1 MPEDPTTDS
10 DQSSENPEVDDPVA
24 TAPLDSAEE
33 TEEKSK
39 RLSWTVVW
47 RESRDLLWA
56 RRRRLTLGFA
66 LLLISRLTG
75 MVLPATTKVLIDQ
88 VIGQQRADLLPTIAL
103 VAGTATIIQAATSFF
118 LGLILGVTAQRSI
131 NDLRL
136 KVQQHVARLPVSYF
150 EDHKTGEL
158 ISRVMNDAEGIR
170 NLVGNGFVQLVGGMV
185 TSTIALGV
193 LLWLNWRL
201 TMVTLFF
208 LVLFG
213 SVMTSGFRRLR
224 PIFRERWKLYADLQ
238 GRLTESFGGVRI
250 VKAYTAERR
259 EDRIFAQGAHKL
271 LRNIIRSMVGVS
283 SITSLSSLLFGLVG
297 IAMSIA
303 GTREVLSGRMTVGD
317 LFMFVVFTGM
327 MVTPLIQMSSIGTQV
342 TEAFAGLD
350 RVREILSES
359 REDEGDAERESL
371 TSVEGNLE
379 FHGVDFDYKEGVPVL
394 RGVSFKAPAGTTTA
408 LVGSSGA
415 GKSTVIA
422 LVMAFRSPQTGRITV
437 DGHDLSDVR
446 IRDYR
451 SHLGVVLQDDFLFD
465 GTIAENIQYSRPGA
479 TREEVEEV
487 GRLAHCHQFIAG
499 FDDGYDTVIGE
510 RGVKLSGG
518 QRQRVAI
525 ARAMLS
531 DPRILILDEAT
542 SSLDSESEQW
552 IQEGINLLKKG
563 RTTFVIAHRLSTIM
577 DADQILVMEGGEIVE
592 SGSHSE
598 LLAAA
603 GRYKTLYSGSSRTAS
618 STRARTPARSRKRRT
633 WQSMHRRTDCPSAG

>member
-1 MPEDPTTDS
+1 MPEDDT
-10 DQSSENPEVDDPVA
+10 
-24 TAPLDSAEE
+24 AEE
-33 TEEKSK
+33 EKK

-56 RRRRLTLGFA
+56 RRRRLALGFG

-75 MVLPATTKVLIDQ
+75 MVLPASTKILIDQ
-88 VIGQQRADLLPTIAL
+88 VIGEQRADLLPIIAV
-103 VAGTATIIQAATSFF
+103 VAGVATVIQATTSFF

-170 NLVGNGFVQLVGGMV
+170 NLVGNGFVQLIGGMV
-185 TSTIALGV
+185 TSTVAFGV
-193 LLWLNWRL
+193 LIWLNWRL
-201 TMVTLFF
+201 TLVTLFF

-224 PIFRERWKLYADLQ
+224 PIFRERWKLYAELQ
-238 GRLTESFGGVRI
+238 GRLTESFGGIRI

-259 EDRIFAQGAHKL
+259 EDRIFASGAHKL

-283 SITSLSSLLFGLVG
+283 SITALSSLLFGLVG

-303 GTREVLSGRMTVGD
+303 GTREVLAGRMTVGEM
-317 LFMFVVFTGM
+317 FMFVVFTGM

-350 RVREILSES
+350 RVREILSEP
-359 REDEGDAERESL
+359 REDEGDEDREPL
-371 TSVEGNLE
+371 GRVDGALE
-379 FHGVDFDYKEGVPVL
+379 FHDVSFEYKQSVPVL
-394 RGVSFKAPAGTTTA
+394 KGVSFEAPAGSTTA

-415 GKSTVIA
+415 GKSTVIG
-422 LVMAFRSPQTGRITV
+422 LVMAFRAPQSGRITI
-437 DGHDLSDVR
+437 DGHDLSKVR
-446 IRDYR
+446 LRDYR
-451 SHLGVVLQDDFLFD
+451 SQLGVVLQDDFLFD

-479 TREEVEEV
+479 TRADIEEV
-487 GRLAHCHQFIAG
+487 GRLAHCDQFIAG
-499 FDDGYDTVIGE
+499 FEDGYDTVIGE

-518 QRQRVAI
+518 QRQRVTI

-552 IQEGINLLKKG
+552 IQEGIRHLKQG

-577 DADQILVMEGGEIVE
+577 DADKILVMEGGEIVE
-592 SGSHSE
+592 SGTHSE

-603 GRYKTLYSGSSRTAS
+603 GRYKTLYDKQFRFEQNRFVNPGEDLTPKSAEDEDPVIVDTPEGELPFGGL
-618 STRARTPARSRKRRT
+618 TRNS
-633 WQSMHRRTDCPSAG
+633 